1 MLNALGRSAVAC
13 SVSLRRALGGSRPP
27 ARANPQSPIA
37 NPQRRQ
43 SLIPRGEADPQC
55 YAGITSMPLSDS
67 FFGQKFGITE
77 RDLESYLSEALR
89 AGSDY
94 ADLYFEYLATSQLS
108 IDESIVKSAVQ
119 GVSLGVGV
127 RVISGER
134 TGYAYSDDLSPEK
147 IRKAARVAACI
158 ANGPSKVDKAGL
170 RGDARRRDLY
180 PVVTSPS
187 ETSLAERVEFVKRA
201 DRAARAADRRVFQV
215 QASYADSLRHVL
227 VATSDGV
234 LSTDRQPLARLG
246 VSVLARE
253 GEGVPQRGY
262 SGGGGRVGLDFFETE
277 KTPEHFASAV
287 ARQAIVQLNAA
298 PAPAGEMTVVL
309 GPGWPGVLLHEA
321 VGHGLEADFNRKG
334 VSAFSGRIG
343 QQVASPLCTVID
355 DGTIRNRRGSLN
367 VDDEGIPTER
377 NVLIENG
384 VLRGYLFDKL
394 SSRLLRSGT
403 TGNGRRESYQHIPM
417 PRMTN
422 TFMLAGDS
430 DPADIVRSVKKGLYC
445 TTFSGG
451 QVDITSGN
459 FVFSATESYLIE
471 DGKITRPVRGASLI
485 GNGPEARKYIS
496 MVGNDLKLDEGVGI
510 CGKEGQ
516 SVPVG
521 VGIPTVKVD
530 RMTVGGTA

>member
-1 MLNALGRSAVAC
+1 
-13 SVSLRRALGGSRPP
+13 
-27 ARANPQSPIA
+27 
-37 NPQRRQ
+37 
-43 SLIPRGEADPQC
+43 
-55 YAGITSMPLSDS
+55 MPLSDS

-77 RDLESYLSEALR
+77 HDLESYLSEALG
-89 AGSDY
+89 AGGDY

-127 RVISGER
+127 RVIWGER

-158 ANGPSKVDKAGL
+158 ASGPSKVDKTGFVE
-170 RGDARRRDLY
+170 ARRRDLY
-180 PVVTSPS
+180 PVVTAPN
-187 ETSLAERVEFVKRA
+187 ETSLADRVELVKRA
-201 DRAARAADRRVFQV
+201 DLAARAADRRVFQV
-215 QASYADSLRHVL
+215 QASYADSLCHVL
-227 VATSDGV
+227 IATSDGV

-246 VSVLARE
+246 VAVLARE
-253 GEGVPQRGY
+253 DAGVSQRGY
-262 SGGGGRVGLDFFETE
+262 SGGGGRVGLEFFETE
-277 KTPEHFASAV
+277 HTPEHFAREAV
-287 ARQAIVQLNAA
+287 RQAIVQLDAV

-321 VGHGLEADFNRKG
+321 VGHGLEADFNRKK

-343 QQVASPLCTVID
+343 QLVASPLCTVVD

-367 VDDEGIPTER
+367 VDDEGAPTQE
-377 NVLIENG
+377 NVLIEKG
-384 VLRGYLFDKL
+384 VLRGYLYDKL
-394 SSRLLRSGT
+394 SSRLLRSKT
-403 TGNGRRESYQHIPM
+403 TGSGRRESYQHIPM

-430 DPADIVRSVKKGLYC
+430 DPEEIIRSTPRGLYC
-445 TTFSGG
+445 ANFGGG

-459 FVFSATESYLIE
+459 FVFSASESYLIE
-471 DGKITRPVRGASLI
+471 DGHITRPVRGAMLT
-485 GNGPEARKYIS
+485 GNGPEALKYVS
-496 MVGNDLKLDEGVGI
+496 MVGHDLKLDEGIGI

-521 VGIPTVKVD
+521 VGIPTVKID
-530 RMTVGGTA
+530 RMTVGGTGG